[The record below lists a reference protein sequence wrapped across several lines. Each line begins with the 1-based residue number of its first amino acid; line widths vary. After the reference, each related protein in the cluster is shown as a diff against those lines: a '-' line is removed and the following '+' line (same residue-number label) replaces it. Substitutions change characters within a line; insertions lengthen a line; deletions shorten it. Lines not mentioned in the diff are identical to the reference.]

1 MGVSVLFLGRYKAL
15 PALMPRRSVVAAEA
29 GIRSMKEQS
38 KKKVKSRQKVN
49 KMIPFIFF
57 FSFYYAVIERCARE
71 YLS

>member
-29 GIRSMKEQS
+29 GIDLKEQS